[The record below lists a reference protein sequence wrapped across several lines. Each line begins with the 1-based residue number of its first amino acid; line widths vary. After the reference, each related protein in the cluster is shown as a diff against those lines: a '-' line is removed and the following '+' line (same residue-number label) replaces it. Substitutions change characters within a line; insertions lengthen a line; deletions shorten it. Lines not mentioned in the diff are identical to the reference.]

1 MFIRPHCF
9 LIALFTGVLAL
20 GLSSVQ
26 ADDAEAVKE
35 KLFQA
40 KKAYDVEV
48 QKFRKAVSDLL
59 DKREVTARNAGDKKV
74 VDQIKA
80 EREAFEKNGEM
91 PSMIPPNVQDP
102 LNAARM
108 KLDKAYSTAVK
119 EYVRLKMDDAAE
131 ATEKEQQAFKKSSLE
146 TAADEQRFQGNWK
159 CIRNQSLGKEWSKE
173 ELTASDL
180 RMEVSGERLT
190 TSRIAINDNGKL
202 TIMDGKIRLIPDA
215 KPKQFDWQGTDPSG
229 IEIKWAGVY
238 EFTGSKLRLCYRRGT
253 VKETVTRPKWTD
265 VRAAGVIWFEFER
278 VKNDPK
284 K

>member
-48 QKFRKAVSDLL
+48 QKFKKAVL
-59 DKREVTARNAGDKKV
+59 DKREDTARKGGDKKL

-80 EREAFEKNGEM
+80 EREAFEKNGEI
-91 PSMIPPNVQDP
+91 PSMIPPNVREP
-102 LNAARM
+102 VNAARM

-119 EYVRLKMDDAAE
+119 EYLRLKMDDAAD
-131 ATEKEQQAFKKSSLE
+131 ATEKEQQEFKKGGLE
-146 TAADEQRFQGNWK
+146 TATDEQRLQGNWK
-159 CIRNQSLGKEWSKE
+159 CIRNQSNGKEWSKE
-173 ELTASDL
+173 ELIASNF
-180 RMEVSGERLT
+180 RMEVSAERLT
-190 TSRIAINDNGKL
+190 TSRIMIDGNGKL
-202 TIMDGKIRLIPDA
+202 GITDGKIRLIPDA
-215 KPKQFDWQGTDPSG
+215 KPKQFNWQGTDAAG
-229 IEIKWAGVY
+229 IEIKWAGLY
-238 EFTGSKLRLCYRRGT
+238 EMTGSKLRLCFRRAL
-253 VKETVTRPKWTD
+253 VKETVTRPQWTD
-265 VRAAGVIWFEFER
+265 VPAAGVMWFEFER
-278 VKNDPK
+278 VKSDPK